1 MQEVILEV
9 LIVQII
15 SIISLLI
22 MIVLL
27 LRQSKTIKYEK
38 RIDRFALLP
47 IHNEEQSLFD
57 KLGNILWGLVRKTS
71 AILSKSEVMKKYGE
85 RYERHVTYEERK
97 NKAGIDFVSTK
108 LLLGLFI
115 VLLSLFTMMF
125 QYTKFPLAIILTIF
139 LVGFFLPDIF
149 LTIEFRKKRKKIEE
163 DLLKAIII
171 MNNAFKSGRNI
182 MQAIEIVKNELDGS
196 ISDEFQKIY
205 IDINYGLSLEV
216 VFNRFYERVKIEDV
230 KYITSSLSL
239 LNRTGGNIVKVFS
252 MIEKTFF
259 DKKKLKNELNSMTA
273 SSIFVYRLL
282 ISLPFIFAAII
293 IVLNPG
299 YFKIMY
305 TTSIGLIVSL
315 FIIILYILYVLII
328 KKVMKVKIWETKII
342 I

>member
-1 MQEVILEV
+1 MQDVIWEV

-15 SIISLLI
+15 SIIALLI
-22 MIVLL
+22 LIVLL
-27 LRQSKTIKYEK
+27 LRQSKSIKYEK

-47 IHNEEQSLFD
+47 LHNEEKSFFD
-57 KLGNILWGLVRKTS
+57 KISDLLWKTVRFTS
-71 AILSKSEVMKKYGE
+71 KFLNKSEVLKKYADK
-85 RYERHVTYEERK
+85 YERHITYEERK
-97 NKAGIDFVSTK
+97 SKTGIDYISIKF
-108 LLLGLFI
+108 LLGFFI
-115 VLLSLFTMMF
+115 VFLSVFTMMF
-125 QYTKFPLAIILTIF
+125 QYTKFSLAVILVIF
-139 LVGFFLPDIF
+139 LIGFFLPDIF
-149 LTIEFRKKRKKIEE
+149 LNIEFRKKRQKIEE

-216 VFNRFYERVKIEDV
+216 VFNRFYERVKLEDV

-259 DKKKLKNELNSMTA
+259 DKKKLRNELNSMTA
-273 SSIFVYRLL
+273 SSTFVYRLL
-282 ISLPFIFAAII
+282 ISLPFVFAAII
-293 IVLNPG
+293 VVLNPG

-305 TTSIGLIVSL
+305 TTTIGIIVSL
-315 FIIILYILYVLII
+315 LIIILYVLYVLVI
-328 KKVMKVKIWETKII
+328 KKVMKVKI
-342 I
+342 

>member
-1 MQEVILEV
+1 MQEVIWEV

-15 SIISLLI
+15 SIIALLV

-27 LRQSKTIKYEK
+27 LRQSKTMKYEK
-38 RIDRFALLP
+38 RIDKFALLP
-47 IHNEEQSLFD
+47 LNNEEKSFFD
-57 KLGNILWGLVRKTS
+57 KLGTMLWKVVRNTS
-71 AILSKSEVMKKYGE
+71 KVLEKSVFLKKYGD
-85 RYERHVTYEERK
+85 RYERHITYEERK
-97 NKAGIDFVSTK
+97 NKSGIDFISVK
-108 LLLGLFI
+108 FLLGFFV
-115 VLLSLFTMMF
+115 VLLSIFTMMF
-125 QYTKFPLAIILTIF
+125 QYTKFPLAIIILIF
-139 LVGFFLPDIF
+139 LIGFFLPDIF

-182 MQAIEIVKNELDGS
+182 MQAIEIVKDELDGS
-196 ISDEFQKIY
+196 ISDEFKKIY

-216 VFNRFYERVKIEDV
+216 VFNRFYERVKLEDV

-259 DKKKLKNELNSMTA
+259 DKKKLRNELNSMTA
-273 SSIFVYRLL
+273 SSVFVYRLL
-282 ISLPFIFAAII
+282 ISLPFVFAAII

-305 TTSIGLIVSL
+305 TTSIGLLVSFL
-315 FIIILYILYVLII
+315 IIMLYILYVLII
-328 KKVMKVKIWETKII
+328 KKVMKVKI
-342 I
+342 